1 MLTVVC
7 RLLYVRFSTFPISF
21 VITPLFYIPHSSR
34 LLRLLLPLLNYFRS
48 NTYTWLC
55 VCNLCLV
62 QDSSKPD
69 LWNKLSQDKCF
80 KCMLWTKC
88 FTMHC
93 YFAVGS
99 TVKYCDDVSVC
110 LSVCLSARKNI
121 FRTTRPIFFVH
132 VTCGHGLVLHL
143 TALRYDMYFRFHV
156 WHHIC
161 TQWDI
166 CTGCRCNSRTASE
179 PGVAACACCNTCWG
193 YGFLLAVGVFVYYI
207 RLYSPFT

>member
-1 MLTVVC
+1 MIFCTYLVFVLTVVC

-21 VITPLFYIPHSSR
+21 VITALFYIPHSSR
-34 LLRLLLPLLNYFRS
+34 LLRLLVPLLNYFRR

-69 LWNKLSQDKCF
+69 LWNNLSQDKCF

-93 YFAVGS
+93 YFALGS

-121 FRTTRPIFFVH
+121 FRTTRPIF
-132 VTCGHGLVLHL
+132 TNLCACYLWPWLGPPS
-143 TALRYDMYFRFHV
+143 D
-156 WHHIC
+156 
-161 TQWDI
+161 
-166 CTGCRCNSRTASE
+166 
-179 PGVAACACCNTCWG
+179 GVAIRYVLPVSCMTS
-193 YGFLLAVGVFVYYI
+193 YLHTVRHMHGVPV
-207 RLYSPFT
+207 